1 MGAVKRNTLSVL
13 FIIKKSKLLKN
24 GEAPI
29 CMRITVNK
37 RVAEV
42 MIKRSI
48 PVDLWNQKKE
58 CSKGKDRVANEL
70 NHYINTVR
78 AKILQIHR
86 ELEIDNK
93 TITADI
99 IKDCFYGRDKV
110 QRSLLEVY
118 AEHNEKC
125 RALIGKEYTE
135 STVTKFDTSINRLKE
150 YIRSRYHR
158 DDMML
163 AELDGQFIRDF
174 DFWLKTDKHCQNNS
188 ALKYLKNLKKVV
200 RIALANGWIKK
211 DPFYG
216 IRFKQEEVNVE
227 FLSREELDILMNKEF
242 AIKRLEQVR
251 DIFVFCCF
259 TALAFVDVQQ
269 LSREHLIKDNNGALW
284 IRKARQK
291 TNQMCNIP
299 VLSIPQ
305 RILGKYEDNAEC
317 IKKGVLLPVISNQR
331 MNAYLK
337 EIADLCGIAKR
348 LTTHVARHTAATV
361 VFLANDVSME
371 NVSKILGHS
380 NIRMTQH
387 YAKVLDS
394 SIYAGN
400 AECRK
405 EFFLWRLIF
414 IILSI
419 FENKKL

>member
-13 FIIKKSKLLKN
+13 FIIKKAKLLKN

-29 CMRITVNK
+29 CMCITVNK

-48 PVDLWNQKKE
+48 PIDLWNQKKE
-58 CSKGKDRVANEL
+58 CSKGKDRVAAEL

-78 AKILQIHR
+78 AKVLQIHR

-93 TITADI
+93 PITADI

-150 YIRSRYHR
+150 YIRSCYHR
-158 DDMML
+158 DDIML

-174 DFWLKTDKHCQNNS
+174 DFWLKTKKHCQNNS
-188 ALKYLKNLKKVV
+188 ALKHLKNLKKIV
-200 RIALANGWIKK
+200 RIALANDWIKK

-216 IRFKQEEVNVE
+216 IHFKQEEVNVE
-227 FLSREELDILMNKEF
+227 FLSREELDILMNKKF
-242 AIKRLEQVR
+242 TIKRLEQVR

-305 RILGKYEDNAEC
+305 RILRKYEDNAEC

-337 EIADLCGIAKR
+337 EIADLCGITKR

-394 SIYAGN
+394 SIMREMVN
-400 AECRK
+400 VEK
-405 EFFLWRLIF
+405 NF
-414 IILSI
+414 SI
-419 FENKKL
+419 S

>member
-13 FIIKKSKLLKN
+13 FIIKKAKLLKN

-37 RVAEV
+37 RVVEV

-58 CSKGKDRVANEL
+58 CSKGKDRVATEL

-78 AKILQIHR
+78 AKVLQIHR

-93 TITADI
+93 PITADT

-150 YIRSRYHR
+150 YIRSCYHC
-158 DDMML
+158 DDIML

-188 ALKYLKNLKKVV
+188 ALKHLKNLKKVV
-200 RIALANGWIKK
+200 RIALANDWIKK

-216 IRFKQEEVNVE
+216 IHFKQEEVNVE
-227 FLSREELDILMNKEF
+227 FLSREELDVLMNKGF
-242 AIKRLEQVR
+242 TIKRLEQVR

-269 LSREHLIKDNNGALW
+269 LSREHLIKDNNGTLW

-305 RILGKYEDNAEC
+305 RILRKYEDNAEC

-337 EIADLCGIAKR
+337 EIVDLCSITKR

-394 SIYAGN
+394 SIMRDMVN
-400 AECRK
+400 VK
-405 EFFLWRLIF
+405 KNF
-414 IILSI
+414 SI
-419 FENKKL
+419 S

>member
-13 FIIKKSKLLKN
+13 FIIKKAKLLKN

-58 CSKGKDRVANEL
+58 CSKGKDRVATEL

-78 AKILQIHR
+78 AKVLQIHR

-93 TITADI
+93 PITADI
-99 IKDCFYGRDKV
+99 IKDCFYGRDKA

-125 RALIGKEYTE
+125 SALIGKEYTE
-135 STVTKFDTSINRLKE
+135 STVTKFDTPINRLKE
-150 YIRSRYHR
+150 YIRSCYHR
-158 DDMML
+158 DDIML

-174 DFWLKTDKHCQNNS
+174 DFWLKTEKHCQNNS
-188 ALKYLKNLKKVV
+188 ALKHLKNLKKVV
-200 RIALANGWIKK
+200 RIALANDWIKK

-216 IRFKQEEVNVE
+216 IHFKQEEVNVE
-227 FLSREELDILMNKEF
+227 FLSREELDILMNKDF

-291 TNQMCNIP
+291 TSQMCNIP

-305 RILGKYEDNAEC
+305 RILRKYEDNAEC

-337 EIADLCGIAKR
+337 EIADLCGITKR
-348 LTTHVARHTAATV
+348 LTTHVARHTAATI

-387 YAKVLDS
+387 YARVLDS
-394 SIYAGN
+394 SIM
-400 AECRK
+400 RDM
-405 EFFLWRLIF
+405 
-414 IILSI
+414 
-419 FENKKL
+419 ENVEKNFCNYL

>member
-13 FIIKKSKLLKN
+13 FIIKKAKLLKN

-58 CSKGKDRVANEL
+58 CSKGKDRVAIEL

-78 AKILQIHR
+78 AKVLQIHR

-93 TITADI
+93 PITADI

-110 QRSLLEVY
+110 QRTLLEVY

-150 YIRSRYHR
+150 YIRSCYHR
-158 DDMML
+158 DDIML

-174 DFWLKTDKHCQNNS
+174 DFWLKTEKHCQNNS
-188 ALKYLKNLKKVV
+188 ALKHLKNLKKVV
-200 RIALANGWIKK
+200 RIALANDWIKK

-216 IRFKQEEVNVE
+216 IHFKQEEVNVE
-227 FLSREELDILMNKEF
+227 FLSREELDVLMNKEF
-242 AIKRLEQVR
+242 TIKRLEQVR

-305 RILGKYEDNAEC
+305 KILRKYEDNAEC

-337 EIADLCGIAKR
+337 EIADLCGITKR

-394 SIYAGN
+394 SIMRDMVN
-400 AECRK
+400 VERN
-405 EFFLWRLIF
+405 FLKR
-414 IILSI
+414 
-419 FENKKL
+419 

>member
-13 FIIKKSKLLKN
+13 FIIKKAKLLKN

-29 CMRITVNK
+29 CIRITVNK

-48 PVDLWNQKKE
+48 PIDLWNQKKE
-58 CSKGKDRVANEL
+58 CSKGKDRVAAEL

-78 AKILQIHR
+78 AKVLQIHR

-93 TITADI
+93 PITADI

-150 YIRSRYHR
+150 YIRSCYHR
-158 DDMML
+158 DDIML

-174 DFWLKTDKHCQNNS
+174 DFWLKTKKHCQNNS
-188 ALKYLKNLKKVV
+188 ALKHLKNLKKIV
-200 RIALANGWIKK
+200 RIALANDWIKK

-216 IRFKQEEVNVE
+216 IHFKQEEVNVE
-227 FLSREELDILMNKEF
+227 FLSREELDILMNKKF
-242 AIKRLEQVR
+242 TIKRLEQVR

-305 RILGKYEDNAEC
+305 RILRKYEDNAEC

-337 EIADLCGIAKR
+337 EIADLCGITKR

-394 SIYAGN
+394 SIMREMVN
-400 AECRK
+400 VEK
-405 EFFLWRLIF
+405 NF
-414 IILSI
+414 SI
-419 FENKKL
+419 S

>member
-135 STVTKFDTSINRLKE
+135 STVTKFDTSINRFKE

-394 SIYAGN
+394 SIMREMRNVEKNFSYGD
-400 AECRK
+400 
-405 EFFLWRLIF
+405 
-414 IILSI
+414 
-419 FENKKL
+419 

>member
-13 FIIKKSKLLKN
+13 FIIKKAKLLKN

-48 PVDLWNQKKE
+48 PIDLWNQKKE
-58 CSKGKDRVANEL
+58 CSKGKDRIATEL

-78 AKILQIHR
+78 AKVLQIHR

-93 TITADI
+93 PITADI

-150 YIRSRYHR
+150 YIRSCYHR
-158 DDMML
+158 DDIML

-174 DFWLKTDKHCQNNS
+174 DFWLKTEKHCQNNS
-188 ALKYLKNLKKVV
+188 ALKHLKNLKKVV
-200 RIALANGWIKK
+200 RIALTNDWIKK

-216 IRFKQEEVNVE
+216 IHFKQEEVNVE

-299 VLSIPQ
+299 VLTIPQ
-305 RILGKYEDNAEC
+305 RILRKYEDNAEC

-337 EIADLCGIAKR
+337 EIADVCGIAKR

-394 SIYAGN
+394 SIMREMVN
-400 AECRK
+400 VEK
-405 EFFLWRLIF
+405 NF
-414 IILSI
+414 SI
-419 FENKKL
+419 S

>member
-58 CSKGKDRVANEL
+58 CSKGKDRVATEL

-118 AEHNEKC
+118 AKHNEKC

-150 YIRSRYHR
+150 HIRSCYHR

-163 AELDGQFIRDF
+163 VELDGQFIRDF

-188 ALKYLKNLKKVV
+188 ALKHLKNLKKIV
-200 RIALANGWIKK
+200 RIALANDWIKK

-216 IRFKQEEVNVE
+216 IHFKHDEVNVE

-242 AIKRLEQVR
+242 TIKRLEQVR

-269 LSREHLIKDNNGALW
+269 LSRGHLIKDNNGALW
-284 IRKARQK
+284 ILKARQK
-291 TNQMCNIP
+291 TNQMCNVP

-305 RILGKYEDNAEC
+305 RILRKYEDNVEC

-337 EIADLCGIAKR
+337 EIADLCSITKR

-394 SIYAGN
+394 SIMRDMVN
-400 AECRK
+400 VERN
-405 EFFLWRLIF
+405 FL
-414 IILSI
+414 
-419 FENKKL
+419 KG

>member
-13 FIIKKSKLLKN
+13 FIIKKAKLLKN

-37 RVAEV
+37 RVVEV

-58 CSKGKDRVANEL
+58 CSKGKDRVATEL

-78 AKILQIHR
+78 AKVLQIHR

-93 TITADI
+93 PITADT

-150 YIRSRYHR
+150 YIRSCYHR
-158 DDMML
+158 DDIML

-188 ALKYLKNLKKVV
+188 ALKHLKNLKKVV
-200 RIALANGWIKK
+200 RIALANDWIKK

-216 IRFKQEEVNVE
+216 IHFKQEEVNVE
-227 FLSREELDILMNKEF
+227 FLSREELDVLMNKGF
-242 AIKRLEQVR
+242 TIKRLEQVR

-269 LSREHLIKDNNGALW
+269 LSREHLIKDNNGTLW

-305 RILGKYEDNAEC
+305 RILRKYEDNAEC

-337 EIADLCGIAKR
+337 EIADLCGITKR
-348 LTTHVARHTAATV
+348 LTTHAARHTAATV

-394 SIYAGN
+394 SIMRDMFN
-400 AECRK
+400 VEK
-405 EFFLWRLIF
+405 NF
-414 IILSI
+414 SH
-419 FENKKL
+419 

>member
-13 FIIKKSKLLKN
+13 FIIKKAKLLKN
-24 GEAPI
+24 SEAPI

-58 CSKGKDRVANEL
+58 CSKGKDRVATEL

-78 AKILQIHR
+78 AKVLQIHR

-93 TITADI
+93 PITADI
-99 IKDCFYGRDKV
+99 IKDCFYGRDKA

-125 RALIGKEYTE
+125 SALIGKEYTE

-150 YIRSRYHR
+150 YIRSCYHR
-158 DDMML
+158 DDIML

-174 DFWLKTDKHCQNNS
+174 DFWLKTEKHCQNNS
-188 ALKYLKNLKKVV
+188 ALKHLKNLKKVV
-200 RIALANGWIKK
+200 RIALANDWIKK

-216 IRFKQEEVNVE
+216 IHFKQEEVNVE
-227 FLSREELDILMNKEF
+227 FLSREELDILMNKDF

-291 TNQMCNIP
+291 TSQMCNIP

-305 RILGKYEDNAEC
+305 RILRKYEDNAEC

-337 EIADLCGIAKR
+337 EIADLCGITKR
-348 LTTHVARHTAATV
+348 LTTHVARHTAATI

-387 YAKVLDS
+387 YARVLDS
-394 SIYAGN
+394 SIM
-400 AECRK
+400 RDM
-405 EFFLWRLIF
+405 
-414 IILSI
+414 
-419 FENKKL
+419 ENVEKNFCNYL

>member
-13 FIIKKSKLLKN
+13 FIIKKAKLLKN

-37 RVAEV
+37 RVAEI

-58 CSKGKDRVANEL
+58 CSKGKDRVAIEL

-78 AKILQIHR
+78 AKVLQIHR

-93 TITADI
+93 PITADI

-150 YIRSRYHR
+150 YIRSCYHR
-158 DDMML
+158 DDIML
-163 AELDGQFIRDF
+163 AELDGQFIRNF
-174 DFWLKTDKHCQNNS
+174 DFWLKTEKHCQNNS
-188 ALKYLKNLKKVV
+188 ALKHLKNLKKVV
-200 RIALANGWIKK
+200 RIALANDWIKK

-216 IRFKQEEVNVE
+216 IHFKQEEINVE

-305 RILGKYEDNAEC
+305 RILRKYEDNAEC

-337 EIADLCGIAKR
+337 EIADLCGITKR

-387 YAKVLDS
+387 YVKVLDS
-394 SIYAGN
+394 SIMRDMFN
-400 AECRK
+400 VEK
-405 EFFLWRLIF
+405 NF
-414 IILSI
+414 SH
-419 FENKKL
+419 

>member
-13 FIIKKSKLLKN
+13 FIIKKAKLLKN

-37 RVAEV
+37 RVVEV

-58 CSKGKDRVANEL
+58 CSKGKDRVATEL
-70 NHYINTVR
+70 NHYINTIR
-78 AKILQIHR
+78 AKVLQIHR

-93 TITADI
+93 PITADT

-150 YIRSRYHR
+150 YIRSCYHR
-158 DDMML
+158 DDIML

-188 ALKYLKNLKKVV
+188 ALKHLKNLKKVV
-200 RIALANGWIKK
+200 RIALANDWIKK

-216 IRFKQEEVNVE
+216 IHFKQEEVNVE
-227 FLSREELDILMNKEF
+227 FLSREELDVLMNKGF
-242 AIKRLEQVR
+242 TIKRLEQVR

-284 IRKARQK
+284 IRKTRQK

-305 RILGKYEDNAEC
+305 RILRKYEDNAEC

-394 SIYAGN
+394 SIMRDMVN
-400 AECRK
+400 VK
-405 EFFLWRLIF
+405 KNF
-414 IILSI
+414 SI
-419 FENKKL
+419 S

>member
-24 GEAPI
+24 GEAPV

-48 PVDLWNQKKE
+48 LADLWNQKKE
-58 CSKGKDRVANEL
+58 CSKGKDRVATEL

-78 AKILQIHR
+78 AKVLQIHR

-93 TITADI
+93 PITADI

-150 YIRSRYHR
+150 YIRSCYHR
-158 DDMML
+158 NDIML

-188 ALKYLKNLKKVV
+188 ALKHLKNLKKVI
-200 RIALANGWIKK
+200 RIALANDWIKK

-216 IRFKQEEVNVE
+216 IHFKQDEVNVE

-242 AIKRLEQVR
+242 TIKRLEQVR
-251 DIFVFCCF
+251 DVFVFCCF

-291 TNQMCNIP
+291 TNQMCNVP

-305 RILGKYEDNAEC
+305 RILRKYEDNAEC

-337 EIADLCGIAKR
+337 EIADVCGIAKR

-387 YAKVLDS
+387 YARVLDS
-394 SIYAGN
+394 SIMRDMVN
-400 AECRK
+400 VERNFLK
-405 EFFLWRLIF
+405 E
-414 IILSI
+414 
-419 FENKKL
+419 

>member
-24 GEAPI
+24 GEAPV

-48 PVDLWNQKKE
+48 LADLWNQKKE
-58 CSKGKDRVANEL
+58 CSKGKDRVATEL

-78 AKILQIHR
+78 AKVLQIHR

-93 TITADI
+93 PITADT

-150 YIRSRYHR
+150 YIRSCYHC
-158 DDMML
+158 DDIML

-174 DFWLKTDKHCQNNS
+174 DFWLKTEKHCQNNS
-188 ALKYLKNLKKVV
+188 ALKHLKNLKKVV
-200 RIALANGWIKK
+200 RIALANDWIKK

-216 IRFKQEEVNVE
+216 IHFKQEEINVE

-305 RILGKYEDNAEC
+305 RILRKYEDNAEC

-337 EIADLCGIAKR
+337 EIADLCGITKR

-394 SIYAGN
+394 SIMRDMFN
-400 AECRK
+400 VEK
-405 EFFLWRLIF
+405 NF
-414 IILSI
+414 SH
-419 FENKKL
+419 

>member
-1 MGAVKRNTLSVL
+1 MKRNTLSVL
-13 FIIKKSKLLKN
+13 FIIKKAKLLKN

-37 RVAEV
+37 RVVEV

-58 CSKGKDRVANEL
+58 CSKGKDRVATEL
-70 NHYINTVR
+70 NHYINTIR
-78 AKILQIHR
+78 AKVLQIHR

-93 TITADI
+93 PITADT

-110 QRSLLEVY
+110 QCSLLEVY

-150 YIRSRYHR
+150 YIRSCYHR
-158 DDMML
+158 DDIML

-188 ALKYLKNLKKVV
+188 ALKHLKNLKKVV
-200 RIALANGWIKK
+200 RIALANDWIKK

-216 IRFKQEEVNVE
+216 IHFKQEEVNVE
-227 FLSREELDILMNKEF
+227 FLSREELDVLMNKGF
-242 AIKRLEQVR
+242 TIKRLEQVR

-269 LSREHLIKDNNGALW
+269 LSREHLIKDNNGTLW

-305 RILGKYEDNAEC
+305 RILRKYEDNAEC

-331 MNAYLK
+331 MNAYRAPVK
-337 EIADLCGIAKR
+337 
-348 LTTHVARHTAATV
+348 VA
-361 VFLANDVSME
+361 
-371 NVSKILGHS
+371 
-380 NIRMTQH
+380 
-387 YAKVLDS
+387 
-394 SIYAGN
+394 
-400 AECRK
+400 
-405 EFFLWRLIF
+405 
-414 IILSI
+414 
-419 FENKKL
+419 